1 MQAAI
6 IPKTGMANNTA
17 CQSVLEANSTVAIA
31 NGTPYNAG
39 KTNFQKSV
47 NCVEAFCLTTL
58 KYA

>member
-1 MQAAI
+1 
-6 IPKTGMANNTA
+6 
-17 CQSVLEANSTVAIA
+17 VAIA